1 MERIRYPTDNMNM
14 KAVIAVIAVVA
25 IVCAGVGVVVL
36 NMNNSTET
44 VRNSNN
50 LDGRLTVF
58 GNANNDDYLD
68 SRDVEFVK
76 KVIAGEEEAT
86 YYTCYKTYGGSTV
99 QRSFCDANVDGKIDQ
114 SDVDWIQNMVDRKQN
129 MLLYFYDV
137 DGVIGSCTYP
147 LTTSAVGYK
156 SNYEALLVLGEAD
169 QCMYSCDQ
177 VGNSGSYS
185 KWYSAYS
192 DATCYGSRFTPDYE
206 TFVGNEPS
214 YILSGTRAWFDEN
227 MEETCGPM
235 GIDVVRLPFYEDNWT
250 VPAIITLGYLTA
262 HEDAAYDYSEKCDK
276 VYETIETAL
285 ADVALAD
292 RPLVYA
298 GYSGNSIAKMH
309 GGVQELVY
317 LAGGKTPLDVGY
329 SAGSLDAEGV
339 MTLDPDWICID
350 QGGPYYGFLETFT
363 THDETK
369 YNEAYA
375 LYNTDGKFINAINLA
390 DAYDEGNVLFFEQGI
405 YMGVASYISCAY
417 LANHIWSDK
426 FNFDVDAMLK
436 DYIESYHSDF
446 SYDDFA
452 DIEYFTLEELQTY
465 AKEQGIIS

>member
-1 MERIRYPTDNMNM
+1 MNT
-14 KAVIAVIAVVA
+14 KAIIAIIAVIA
-25 IVCAGVGVVVL
+25 IVGAGAGAVVL
-36 NMNNSTET
+36 THNNSNHET

-58 GNANNDDYLD
+58 GNANNDDFLD

-76 KVIAGEEEAT
+76 KVIAGEEKAT

-114 SDVDWIQNMVDRKQN
+114 ADVDWIKNMVDRKNN

-156 SNYEALLVLGEAD
+156 SNYEALLVLGEANL
-169 QCMYSCDQ
+169 CKYSCDQ

-185 KWYSAYS
+185 KWYTAYS
-192 DATCYGSRFTPDYE
+192 SAKCYGSRFTPDYE
-206 TFVGNEPS
+206 TFIGDEPS
-214 YILSGTRAWFDEN
+214 YILSGTRAWFDPD
-227 MEETCGPM
+227 MEEKCGPL

-262 HEDAAYDYSEKCDK
+262 HEDPAYAYAEKCDK
-276 VYETIETAL
+276 VYDTIATAIKDIKL
-285 ADVALAD
+285 ED
-292 RPLVYA
+292 RPFVYA
-298 GYSGNSIAKMH
+298 GYAGNSVAKMH

-317 LAGGKTPLDVGY
+317 LAGGQTPLDKGF
-329 SAGSLDAEGV
+329 STGSIDAEGV
-339 MTLDPDWICID
+339 MTMNPDWIIID
-350 QGGPYYGFLETFT
+350 QSGPYYGFLETFT

-375 LYNTDGKFINAINLA
+375 LYNTDAKFIKAINLS
-390 DAYDEGNVLFFEQGI
+390 DAYDNGKVLFLEQGI
-405 YMGVASYISCAY
+405 YMGVASYIACAY
-417 LANHIWSDK
+417 VANHIWGDK
-426 FNFDVDAMLK
+426 FNFDVDALLK
-436 DYIESYHSDF
+436 DYIESYHPEF
-446 SYDDFA
+446 SYEDFK
-452 DIEYFTLEELQTY
+452 DIEFFTLAELQSY
-465 AKEQGIIS
+465 ATEKGIITA